1 MKLNLGCGK
10 DIKEGWLNI
19 DREPKPLDTPEEIDY
34 MSYDISRPMPL
45 LETSSADEMLLS
57 HILEHISNPLPMME
71 ELHRIAKHDCLLT
84 VKCPYGSSDDADED
98 PQHVRRYFP
107 KSFQYFAQ
115 PAYWKA
121 TYNYKGDWQ
130 PVKAVL
136 QIPSNRKGTPDS
148 DMMRRIMEHRNQVR
162 QMVVTLRA
170 VKPVRESKKE
180 LIEPLNVQF
189 EYV

>member
-19 DREPKPLDTPEEIDY
+19 DREPRPEGVVVSDY
-34 MSYDISRPMPL
+34 MVYDIARPMPL
-45 LETSSADEMLLS
+45 LKTDSADEMLLS

-71 ELHRIAKHDCLLT
+71 ELHRIAKPGCILT
-84 VKCPYGSSDDADED
+84 VKCPYGSSDDADEN

-107 KSFQYFAQ
+107 KSFQYFSQ
-115 PAYWKA
+115 PAYGQA
-121 TYNYKGDWQ
+121 THNYRGDWQ
-130 PVKAVL
+130 RVKAIL
-136 QIPSNRKGTPDS
+136 QIPVERGATPDH
-148 DMMRRIMEHRNQVR
+148 DMLRRIMQYRNQVK
-162 QMVVTLRA
+162 QMIVTLRA